1 MDVTGSTESKYV
13 DDESTGVS
21 WFGLIIYVSH
31 RHLDLVIVSREGGSQ
46 ACSRS
51 LHCT

>member
-1 MDVTGSTESKYV
+1 MDVTGSSESKYV
-13 DDESTGVS
+13 EDESTGLS

-31 RHLDLVIVSREGGSQ
+31 RHLDLVIISPEGGPL

-51 LHCT
+51 LRCT